1 MKRTNRARQDNRADV
16 DDNRPMRLPLM
27 LATVAAIVGVAVA
40 VPALA
45 DPPPGPVPDDPAADS
60 AFLDSLNKAGMTYN
74 SAPNVITAGRK
85 ACDLMNQG
93 LSQGELVNKLSLLNP
108 GLNSGGAMKFAALA
122 SSAYCP
128 DFLNRSSTQNNSP
141 YPGFKGMLGGQ

>member
-1 MKRTNRARQDNRADV
+1 
-16 DDNRPMRLPLM
+16 MRLLLS
-27 LATVAAIVGVAVA
+27 LAGAAIAVALA

-45 DPPPGPVPDDPAADS
+45 DPPPPSQPDNPGADT
-60 AFLDSLNKAGMTYN
+60 AFLDSLSKAGMTYN
-74 SAPNVITAGRK
+74 SGSNVIAAGRK
-85 ACDLMNQG
+85 ACDFMNQG

-128 DFLNRSSTQNNSP
+128 QWLDSSSTQNNSP
-141 YPGFKGMLGGQ
+141 YPGFKGLTGH

>member
-1 MKRTNRARQDNRADV
+1 
-16 DDNRPMRLPLM
+16 MRLSSS
-27 LATVAAIVGVAVA
+27 LAGLAVA
-40 VPALA
+40 VGLAAPALA
-45 DPPPGPVPDDPAADS
+45 DPPPPSVPDNPAADS

-74 SAPNVITAGRK
+74 SAPNAIGAGRM
-85 ACDLMNQG
+85 ACSLMNQG

-128 DFLNRSSTQNNSP
+128 EYLDRSSTQNNSP
-141 YPGFKGMLGGQ
+141 YPGFKGMAGN

>member
-1 MKRTNRARQDNRADV
+1 
-16 DDNRPMRLPLM
+16 MRLLLC
-27 LATVAAIVGVAVA
+27 LAGLAVAVGVAV
-40 VPALA
+40 PASA
-45 DPPPGPVPDDPAADS
+45 DPPPPPPDNPGADG

-74 SAPNVITAGRK
+74 SGPNAITAGRK
-85 ACDLMNQG
+85 ACDFMNQG
-93 LSQGELVNKLSLLNP
+93 LSQNDLVEKLSLLNP

-141 YPGFKGMLGGQ
+141 YPGFKGALGGS

>member
-1 MKRTNRARQDNRADV
+1 
-16 DDNRPMRLPLM
+16 MRVLVV
-27 LATVAAIVGVAVA
+27 LAAAATILTSAAPAV
-40 VPALA
+40 A
-45 DPPPGPVPDDPAADS
+45 DPPPPSVPDNPGAAS

>member
-1 MKRTNRARQDNRADV
+1 
-16 DDNRPMRLPLM
+16 MRLVFA
-27 LATVAAIVGVAVA
+27 LAAAAAILGSAA
-40 VPALA
+40 PALA
-45 DPPPGPVPDDPAADS
+45 DPPPPPPDNPGADS

-74 SAPNVITAGRK
+74 SAPNAITAGRK

>member
-1 MKRTNRARQDNRADV
+1 
-16 DDNRPMRLPLM
+16 MRLSSS
-27 LATVAAIVGVAVA
+27 LAGLAVA
-40 VPALA
+40 VGLAAPALA
-45 DPPPGPVPDDPAADS
+45 DPPPPSVPDNPAADS

-74 SAPNVITAGRK
+74 SAPNVIGAGRM
-85 ACDLMNQG
+85 ACSLMNQG

-128 DFLNRSSTQNNSP
+128 EYLDRSSTQNNSP
-141 YPGFKGMLGGQ
+141 YPGFKGMAGN

>member
-1 MKRTNRARQDNRADV
+1 
-16 DDNRPMRLPLM
+16 MRLLLLVASTATM
-27 LATVAAIVGVAVA
+27 ISLAA
-40 VPALA
+40 PALA
-45 DPPPGPVPDDPAADS
+45 DPPPPPPDNPGADG

-74 SAPNVITAGRK
+74 SGANAITAGRK
-85 ACDLMNQG
+85 ACDFMNQG
-93 LSQGELVNKLSLLNP
+93 LSQNDLVEKLSLLNP

-141 YPGFKGMLGGQ
+141 YPGFKGALGGN

>member
-1 MKRTNRARQDNRADV
+1 
-16 DDNRPMRLPLM
+16 MRLI
-27 LATVAAIVGVAVA
+27 LAFAGLAVA
-40 VPALA
+40 VGAAAPALA
-45 DPPPGPVPDDPAADS
+45 DPPPPGVPDNPGADS

>member
-1 MKRTNRARQDNRADV
+1 
-16 DDNRPMRLPLM
+16 MRLI
-27 LATVAAIVGVAVA
+27 LAFAGLAVA
-40 VPALA
+40 VGAAARAVA
-45 DPPPGPVPDDPAADS
+45 DPPPPSVPDNPGADS

-93 LSQGELVNKLSLLNP
+93 LSQGELVNKRSLLNP
-108 GLNSGGAMKFAALA
+108 GLNSGVAMKFAALA

-141 YPGFKGMLGGQ
+141 YPGFKGMMGGQ

>member
-1 MKRTNRARQDNRADV
+1 
-16 DDNRPMRLPLM
+16 MRVLLV
-27 LATVAAIVGVAVA
+27 LAAAATIIGSAA
-40 VPALA
+40 PALA
-45 DPPPGPVPDDPAADS
+45 DPPPPSVPDNPGADS

-74 SAPNVITAGRK
+74 SAPNAITAGRK

-141 YPGFKGMLGGQ
+141 YPGFKGMMGGQ

>member
-1 MKRTNRARQDNRADV
+1 
-16 DDNRPMRLPLM
+16 MRLLFV
-27 LATVAAIVGVAVA
+27 LAAAATIIGSAA
-40 VPALA
+40 PALA
-45 DPPPGPVPDDPAADS
+45 DPPPPPPDNPGADS

-74 SAPNVITAGRK
+74 SAPNAITAGRK
-85 ACDLMNQG
+85 ACDFMNQG
-93 LSQGELVNKLSLLNP
+93 LSQGDLVSKLSLLNP

-128 DFLNRSSTQNNSP
+128 QWLDKSSTQNNSP